1 MMLHLTLFLFV
12 PLSLEQEKSFPSP
25 YAAVC
30 CIYGYTYFYLPII
43 LMLEEESIKI
53 AALQFGVIL
62 RGNDFAANKQLLA
75 ERINELIQKDFQKL
89 VSILYRLDISEEKL
103 KYLLKENSDSDAGFI
118 IAELIIERQIQKKKS
133 RQQFSKRD
141 DDIDENEKW

>member
-1 MMLHLTLFLFV
+1 
-12 PLSLEQEKSFPSP
+12 
-25 YAAVC
+25 
-30 CIYGYTYFYLPII
+30 
-43 LMLEEESIKI
+43 MLEEESIKI